1 MLLDYYVE
9 KSVLVVDIEEK
20 GILGLPFKKLKD
32 VKFLKNFFLWKKG
45 GFFKN

>member
-32 VKFLKNFFLWKKG
+32 VKFLKNFILCKKRVI
-45 GFFKN
+45 F

>member
-1 MLLDYYVE
+1 MLIDYYVE

-32 VKFLKNFFLWKKG
+32 VKFLNNFILCKKG
-45 GFFKN
+45 VVF